1 MRPTPF
7 LCAVGLLSSGAMAST
22 TDAPFRDFADLQ
34 GEWICHGVFPA
45 SGKTIDSTVRFA
57 LDLDGKALVKHHDD
71 TSPPALYHA
80 LEAWGFDAK
89 NQRYNATILD
99 SFGGAR
105 LFSSTGWADDR
116 LVWSSAPGVKPA
128 QRFTY
133 VREGHEGL
141 RIDWELEKQGSM
153 VVGDTLT
160 CERQGANQGK
170 PPTA

>member
-1 MRPTPF
+1 MRFKPF
-7 LCAVGLLSSGAMAST
+7 LCVVGLLSSSAMAST
-22 TDAPFRDFADLQ
+22 DASLRDFADLQ
-34 GEWICHGVFPA
+34 GGWTCHGVFPA

-71 TSPPALYHA
+71 TSAPALYHA

-105 LFSSTGWADDR
+105 LFSSAGWKDDR
-116 LVWSSAPGVKPA
+116 LIWSSAPDVKPA

-133 VREGHEGL
+133 VREGHDGL
-141 RIDWELEKQGSM
+141 ASTGSWS
-153 VVGDTLT
+153 VKGLS
-160 CERQGANQGK
+160 
-170 PPTA
+170 

>member
-1 MRPTPF
+1 MRLKPF
-7 LCAVGLLSSGAMAST
+7 LCVISLLSSAAMAST
-22 TDAPFRDFADLQ
+22 DAPLRDFTDLQ
-34 GEWICHGVFPA
+34 GTWTCHGVFPA

-80 LEAWGFDAK
+80 LEAWGYDAK

-105 LFSSTGWADDR
+105 LFSSTGWKDDQ
-116 LVWSSAPGVKPA
+116 LVWSSASEVKPA

-133 VREGHEGL
+133 VREGHDGL
-141 RIDWELEKQGSM
+141 RIDWEVERDGAF
-153 VVGDTLT
+153 VIGDTLHCSRHDGT
-160 CERQGANQGK
+160 H
-170 PPTA
+170 